1 MVHEPSNQHE
11 FNLLVK
17 GAKKPL
23 DKEGDEYKELIKG
36 YEDQLNAFM
45 STDGMYIYHIGIID
59 YLQEF
64 IWNKQI
70 ENKIKT
76 YTSDGKYISA
86 VHPDWYCQRF
96 FEFMQKEVIINQDH

>member
-1 MVHEPSNQHE
+1 
-11 FNLLVK
+11 
-17 GAKKPL
+17 
-23 DKEGDEYKELIKG
+23 
-36 YEDQLNAFM
+36 LNAFM

-64 IWNKQI
+64 VWNKQI
-70 ENKIKT
+70 ENKFKT

-96 FEFMQKEVIINQDH
+96 FEFMQKEVIINQDHLDMQVQKFKFAEDRTK